1 LSDYEDAQ
9 YYGPI
14 TIGTPPQNFN
24 VVFDTGSSNLWVP
37 SSECPILNLACKSH
51 NQYDHTKSSTY
62 VANGSSFAIEY
73 GSGAVSGFL
82 SEDVVGFGGLNI
94 QSQTFGEAMHEPGL
108 SFFVAKFDGLL
119 GMGYVTISVDHVTPV
134 WYNIISQGLVSD
146 PVFAFWLAQNPSA
159 TVGGEL
165 SLGGVDASR
174 YTGSISYA
182 PLTSETYWQF
192 ALDDW
197 QLGGSS
203 LGWCTSGCVGICD
216 SGTSLIVG
224 PTIKIDA
231 LNLKL
236 GATIVNGEG
245 IFPDCSVISSL
256 PNITV
261 VINSNSFVLTPQD
274 YVLQITQDGET
285 ECLSGF
291 VGLDLP
297 MGNNFYILG
306 DTFIAA
312 YYAVFDFG
320 NNQVG
325 WARSVQ

>member
-1 LSDYEDAQ
+1 
-9 YYGPI
+9 
-14 TIGTPPQNFN
+14 
-24 VVFDTGSSNLWVP
+24 
-37 SSECPILNLACKSH
+37 
-51 NQYDHTKSSTY
+51 
-62 VANGSSFAIEY
+62 
-73 GSGAVSGFL
+73 
-82 SEDVVGFGGLNI
+82 
-94 QSQTFGEAMHEPGL
+94 MHEPGL